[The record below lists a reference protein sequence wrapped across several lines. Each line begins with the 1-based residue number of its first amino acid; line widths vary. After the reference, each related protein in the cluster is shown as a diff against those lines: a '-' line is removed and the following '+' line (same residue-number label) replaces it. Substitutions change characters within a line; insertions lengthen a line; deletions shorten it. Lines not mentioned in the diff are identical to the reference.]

1 MVEIYQGLPSQPDKV
16 MDNVYDLF
24 KDDLVLCDAEMNRFS
39 LRPDLQRTEL
49 NQSPFELCSDRMVR
63 LYPTYSL
70 SDEGVF

>member
-39 LRPDLQRTEL
+39 LRPDFQRTEL